1 MKVQLPIVLSLLCIA
16 AYAETEVDAWDS
28 TSIELKSRTEHAYDQ
43 HSMIA
48 FDSDRDG
55 NWEIYTMSSDGS
67 TQRRLTDN
75 GAADRHASWSPDG
88 SMLAFESERDGNW
101 EVYVMNKDGSGQR
114 RLTFNTYDDNFPSW
128 SPDGSLVAFSTDRDG
143 HVETYVMDLDGSDQ
157 RRITDSVINAKVPVW
172 SPDGSRLIIESDT
185 DPNLGGDVD
194 IFTIDLDGTNLVRLT
209 DSSDANGFPS
219 WSPDGAL
226 ILFDW
231 NRMSIS
237 VMDSSGTHQRKLSTP
252 LYSVERQPAYE
263 DRHARWSPDGAKIVF
278 ETNRHGH
285 WDVYS
290 MRSDGSDQT
299 RLTNSPGDDR
309 YPSWSPGV
317 R

>member
-1 MKVQLPIVLSLLCIA
+1 MKVQLSIVLSLLVIA
-16 AYAETEVDAWDS
+16 AGAETEHDPCDD
-28 TSIELKSRTEHAYDQ
+28 TRFHMISRTENAYDEK
-43 HSMIA
+43 SMIA

-55 NWEIYTMSSDGS
+55 NWEIYVMSTDGS
-67 TQRRLTDN
+67 TQRRITDN
-75 GAADRHASWSPDG
+75 PAADRHPSWSPDG

-101 EVYVMNKDGSGQR
+101 EIYLMNMDGSSQR
-114 RLTFNTYDDNFPSW
+114 RLTSNSYDDNFPSW
-128 SPDGSLVAFSTDRDG
+128 APDGSRIAFSTGRDG
-143 HVETYVMDLDGSDQ
+143 HVEAYVMNLDGSNQ

-172 SPDGSRLIIESDT
+172 SPDGSRVIIESDT
-185 DPNLGGDVD
+185 DPHLGGDVD
-194 IFTIDLDGTNLVRLT
+194 IFVIDLDGTNLVRLT
-209 DSSDANGFPS
+209 DNSDANGFPS

-237 VMDSSGTHQRKLSTP
+237 VMDSTGTNEKKLSTP

-263 DRHARWSPDGAKIVF
+263 DRHARWSPDGSKIVF

-290 MRSDGSDQT
+290 MRIDGSDQT
-299 RLTNSPGDDR
+299 RLTSSPGNDR
-309 YPSWSPGV
+309 FPSWSPNL